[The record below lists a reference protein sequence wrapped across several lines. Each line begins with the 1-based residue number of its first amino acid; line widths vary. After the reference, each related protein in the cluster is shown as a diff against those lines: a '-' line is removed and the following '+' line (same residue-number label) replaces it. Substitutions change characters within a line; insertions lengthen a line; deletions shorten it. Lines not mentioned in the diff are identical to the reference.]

1 MEIFFNGP
9 KLIIKFVLDHQKSLQ
24 KRDSTEDSTKRS
36 RSLDS
41 DQTLSTN
48 VSKQLEKGKSK
59 SAWSKVKGMVKTHR
73 TSLKTVSRS
82 STSNQ
87 MSLEG
92 SRDVSPCESIDLGI
106 VPFDVSIFLYKFD
119 LYLQCFNS
127 HI

>member
-127 HI
+127 HF